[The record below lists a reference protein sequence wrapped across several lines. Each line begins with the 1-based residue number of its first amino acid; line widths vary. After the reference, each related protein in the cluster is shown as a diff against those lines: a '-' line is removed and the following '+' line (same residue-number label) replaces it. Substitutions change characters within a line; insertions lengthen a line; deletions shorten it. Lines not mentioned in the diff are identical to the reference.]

1 MEGFVHKIKAF
12 FVSKIQ
18 NIRITWFTNSLIVN
32 GKGVVKSITVHSRYY
47 PYNSDTNNFMIIID
61 DETPLVIKINEVYT
75 TNTYQGDNHFTLN
88 EPMSFDKRFE
98 IKINNQNASC
108 FVTYTIE

>member
-1 MEGFVHKIKAF
+1 MEGLINQIKKNL
-12 FVSKIQ
+12 VSKIQ
-18 NIRITWFTNSLIVN
+18 NIRITKFTNSLIVD
-32 GKGVVKSITVHSRYY
+32 GKGTIKSITVHSRYY
-47 PYNSDTNNFMIIID
+47 PHNSDTNNFTIIID
-61 DETPLVIKINEVYT
+61 DEPPLVIKINEVYT